1 MWPKPYPSSET
12 IYIALCRWLKKKHA
26 REQRALGGAASKP
39 DDAAAGSEDTL
50 QARRRGGEGH
60 RSPKSAT

>member
-26 REQRALGGAASKP
+26 REQRALGGASKP
-39 DDAAAGSEDTL
+39 DDAAGAG
-50 QARRRGGEGH
+50 GGSGGGGGGSQ
-60 RSPKSAT
+60 SPKSATSWS